1 MGKRKIHSFVKI
13 EDSNNRNVTYCKR
26 KKGLIKKAM
35 ELSMLC
41 SQDVYLSIFDQ
52 ERQKLVVYASNQ
64 KYNAKT
70 CWKAETSDL
79 KRSDNFEMY
88 TNEDYE
94 DISKSRLK
102 IERSKS
108 LATGDQKF
116 KVAGDSSSDDQ
127 NSNSKSQ
134 KVPRK
139 EITSN
144 DPNQEMV
151 SK

>member
-41 SQDVYLSIFDQ
+41 SQEVYLSIFDQ

-79 KRSDNFEMY
+79 KRSENFEMY
-88 TNEDYE
+88 TNDDY
-94 DISKSRLK
+94 DNISKSRLK

-108 LATGDQKF
+108 LTTGEQKF
-116 KVAGDSSSDDQ
+116 KVADESSSDDQ
-127 NSNSKSQ
+127 NSNSNSR

-139 EITSN
+139 EITN
-144 DPNQEMV
+144 NETNKEMV
-151 SK
+151 PK